1 MLIGENNANTPIQ
14 QALLLNLKLDEIGHR
29 SHELKT
35 YPGLGHAFYLSSKWE
50 TSFGPIQPNVLE
62 DLFYAVMTF
71 KGYYD

>member
-62 DLFYAVMTF
+62 DSYSRLKSYSMQ
-71 KGYYD
+71 